1 MANHFIHW
9 SEGLLLRPHHFQVAE
24 RKLREEIQLAE
35 GWNVGY
41 PYGLRK
47 IDLDQDALAN
57 WRVSLRTCHA
67 RFRDGTHLRFP
78 EDASLAP
85 LTLPREAFRN
95 PQDRVLVH
103 LAVPRLQMGR
113 RNADIAAGE
122 NIVRWIVESQE
133 IEDENQAGNEETL
146 EVRWLNAKL
155 LLGTDD
161 LSGYETVPLVRLRLG
176 ATAEAP
182 PEIDP
187 DYIPPILGCDA
198 WPILQD
204 QILGNIYDQLGS
216 AADKLARQMIDRGVA
231 FESGHREDLE
241 RIHKLIAL
249 NMALGYLTNLPFVRG
264 LHPLPVYME
273 LCRIVG
279 LLAVFQ
285 PERRMP
291 EVPRYDHDDLGPC
304 FYAVRRLLAVGPE
317 ERRMYVKRP
326 FVGAGLQMQ
335 VRLDREWLG
344 PTWAFY
350 IGVESRLP
358 FHEID
363 RLLMRDLDLKVGS
376 SEEVD
381 TIYRRRRA
389 GVRLTAEPE
398 PPRDF
403 PGTNWTY
410 WKVDRGS
417 DAWEAVEHT
426 LNLGIR
432 FNEKQVVGQIDGE
445 QKVQMKGEDGDLI
458 GLTFALYAIP
468 AQGIR

>member
-1 MANHFIHW
+1 M
-9 SEGLLLRPHHFQVAE
+9 
-24 RKLREEIQLAE
+24 
-35 GWNVGY
+35 
-41 PYGLRK
+41 
-47 IDLDQDALAN
+47 
-57 WRVSLRTCHA
+57 
-67 RFRDGTHLRFP
+67 
-78 EDASLAP
+78 
-85 LTLPREAFRN
+85 
-95 PQDRVLVH
+95 
-103 LAVPRLQMGR
+103 
-113 RNADIAAGE
+113 
-122 NIVRWIVESQE
+122 
-133 IEDENQAGNEETL
+133 
-146 EVRWLNAKL
+146 EV
-155 LLGTDD
+155 
-161 LSGYETVPLVRLRLG
+161 
-176 ATAEAP
+176 
-182 PEIDP
+182 
-187 DYIPPILGCDA
+187 IL
-198 WPILQD
+198 
-204 QILGNIYDQLGS
+204 
-216 AADKLARQMIDRGVA
+216 
-231 FESGHREDLE
+231 LE

-249 NMALGYLTNLPFVRG
+249 NTGLGYLTNLPFVRG

-350 IGVESRLP
+350 IGVESRLA

-468 AQGIR
+468 AQGVR